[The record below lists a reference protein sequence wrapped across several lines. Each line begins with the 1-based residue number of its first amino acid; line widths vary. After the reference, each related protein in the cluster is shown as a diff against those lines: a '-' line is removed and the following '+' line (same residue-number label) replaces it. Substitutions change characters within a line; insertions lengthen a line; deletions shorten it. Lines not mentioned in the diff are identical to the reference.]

1 MSASRN
7 APVFTVSENYL
18 NIGAV
23 LASTEVDSAG
33 PKDNEHME
41 RESRASSHL
50 IEMVSD
56 IVSAYVAHNPV
67 PVADLPRLIERVHA
81 TLTEIDG
88 GGTVEAKQEL
98 KPAVPVRK
106 SVMDDH
112 IVCLE
117 DGKKFKSLKRH
128 LRTRYDMSPEEYRE
142 KWGLPADYPMVA
154 PAYAKQRSELAR
166 KMGLGQSKK

>member
-1 MSASRN
+1 
-7 APVFTVSENYL
+7 
-18 NIGAV
+18 
-23 LASTEVDSAG
+23 
-33 PKDNEHME
+33 ME
-41 RESRASSHL
+41 RESRSGSYL

-67 PVADLPRLIERVHA
+67 PVAELLRLIERVHA

-106 SVMDDH
+106 SVTDDH

-128 LRTRYDMSPEEYRE
+128 LRTKYNMSPEEYRA
-142 KWGLPADYPMVA
+142 KWGLPKDYPMVA
-154 PAYAKQRSELAR
+154 PNYAKARSELA
-166 KMGLGQSKK
+166 KQMGLGQGGRKPARVARAKK

>member
-1 MSASRN
+1 MQQ
-7 APVFTVSENYL
+7 
-18 NIGAV
+18 
-23 LASTEVDSAG
+23 
-33 PKDNEHME
+33 ME
-41 RESRASSHL
+41 REGRSQGYL

-67 PVADLPRLIERVHA
+67 PVADLPKLIEKVHS
-81 TLTEIDG
+81 TLMEIEGAGSIADH
-88 GGTVEAKQEL
+88 KPEL

-106 SVMDDH
+106 SVTDDH

-142 KWGLPADYPMVA
+142 KWSLPADYPMVA
-154 PAYAKQRSELAR
+154 PNYARQRSDLAR

>member
-1 MSASRN
+1 ME
-7 APVFTVSENYL
+7 SE
-18 NIGAV
+18 A
-23 LASTEVDSAG
+23 
-33 PKDNEHME
+33 
-41 RESRASSHL
+41 RRSSHL
-50 IEMVSD
+50 IEMVSG

-67 PVADLPRLIERVHA
+67 PVADLPKLIERVHS
-81 TLTEIDG
+81 TLVEIDG
-88 GGTVEAKQEL
+88 AGGAAESKPEL

-106 SVMDDH
+106 SVTDDH

-142 KWGLPADYPMVA
+142 KWSLPADYPMVA
-154 PAYAKQRSELAR
+154 PNYAKQRSDLAR